1 MLYLT
6 EGFYDY
12 AKDRRT
18 RGAFKYV
25 PLLFRNPVIEENS
38 LRHESL
44 NVCHVKSDLLDRFA
58 KMSRH
63 NVLKHAVL
71 SWRYLFAMLGIS
83 RNVNVAKTADES

>member
-1 MLYLT
+1 MSYLT

-12 AKDRRT
+12 AKDRGI
-18 RGAFKYV
+18 RGPFKYFT
-25 PLLFRNPVIEENS
+25 LLFRDPVIEENS

-44 NVCHVKSDLLDRFA
+44 NVCHVKSDLLDRFT
-58 KMSRH
+58 KISRY

-71 SWRYLFAMLGIS
+71 SCKYLYAMLRIS